1 MSGVRLYGVATAPG
15 SAGPRVRGA
24 DVVAFR
30 EVAAVVA
37 DGVPDPGPDAVVDL
51 ADYRRVV
58 ESVFRERAML
68 PAPPGTVFRS
78 RDLVAQWLEL
88 HYFTLLDA
96 LAFVDERAVARV
108 SVSRTGHVPG
118 HAAGHTAGHAA
129 GQAAAAAPTLDD
141 GAEAALQD
149 ALRALRR
156 HAVAGLAVGTDGAGH
171 VTAMSFLV
179 ERQAWDDFVA
189 RVAHE
194 GARLPDLALAVSGP
208 WPPYDFVRMQF
219 GG

>member
-1 MSGVRLYGVATAPG
+1 VSGVRLYGVATAPG

-24 DVVAFR
+24 EPVAFR
-30 EVAAVVA
+30 DVAAVVA
-37 DGVPDPGPDAVVDL
+37 EVPGPAPDAGVDL
-51 ADYRRVV
+51 GDYRRVV

-68 PAPPGTVFRS
+68 PAPPGTLFRS
-78 RDLVAQWLEL
+78 RDQLAQWLEL

-96 LAFVDERAVARV
+96 LAFVEERAVARV
-108 SVSRTGHVPG
+108 SVSR
-118 HAAGHTAGHAA
+118 AGHAP
-129 GQAAAAAPTLDD
+129 GRETTIDD
-141 GAEAALQD
+141 GAEAGLQE

-179 ERQAWDDFVA
+179 ERGTWDDFVA

-194 GARLPDLALAVSGP
+194 GARLQDRALAVSGP
-208 WPPYDFVRMQF
+208 WPAYDFVRMEF

>member
-1 MSGVRLYGVATAPG
+1 MSAVRLYAVAAAPG
-15 SAGPRVRGA
+15 SAGPPVRDPEA
-24 DVVAFR
+24 VVFR
-30 EVAAVVA
+30 DVAAVVA
-37 DGVPDPGPDAVVDL
+37 DGAPDAPWTVDL

-58 ESVFRERAML
+58 ERVFRERAVL

-88 HYFTLLDA
+88 HYFALLDA
-96 LAFVDERAVARV
+96 LAFVEDRAVARV
-108 SVSRTGHVPG
+108 SVSREGYAPG
-118 HAAGHTAGHAA
+118 REATM
-129 GQAAAAAPTLDD
+129 DE
-141 GAEAALQD
+141 GAETVLQD

-156 HAVAGLAVGTDGAGH
+156 QAVAALVVGTDGAGH

-179 ERQAWDDFVA
+179 ERAAWEGFVVLV
-189 RVAHE
+189 RHE
-194 GARLPDLALAVSGP
+194 SARLSDFALAVSGP

>member
-24 DVVAFR
+24 DAVPFR
-30 EVAAVVA
+30 DVAAIVA
-37 DGVPDPGPDAVVDL
+37 DGVPDPAPGAVVDL

-58 ESVFRERAML
+58 ESVFRERAVL

-78 RDLVAQWLEL
+78 RDLVTQWLEL

-96 LAFVDERAVARV
+96 LAFVEERAVARV
-108 SVSRTGHVPG
+108 SVSRTGQAPG
-118 HAAGHTAGHAA
+118 HAAAS
-129 GQAAAAAPTLDD
+129 APTPDD

-156 HAVAGLAVGTDGAGH
+156 HAVAGLAAGTDGAGH
-171 VTAMSFLV
+171 VAAMSFLV
-179 ERQAWDDFVA
+179 ERVAWDGFVA
-189 RVAHE
+189 AVAHE
-194 GARLPDLALAVSGP
+194 GALLRDRALAVSGP

-219 GG
+219 GS

>member
-1 MSGVRLYGVATAPG
+1 MSGVRLYAVAAAPG
-15 SAGPRVRGA
+15 SAGPPVRDAGA
-24 DVVAFR
+24 VVFR
-30 EVAAVVA
+30 EVAAVVGDDA
-37 DGVPDPGPDAVVDL
+37 PDPGAAPVVDL

-58 ESVFRERAML
+58 ESVFRERAVL

-96 LAFVDERAVARV
+96 LAFVEERSVARV
-108 SVSRTGHVPG
+108 SVSREG
-118 HAAGHTAGHAA
+118 HAPGRE
-129 GQAAAAAPTLDD
+129 APMDE
-141 GAEAALQD
+141 GAEAVLQD